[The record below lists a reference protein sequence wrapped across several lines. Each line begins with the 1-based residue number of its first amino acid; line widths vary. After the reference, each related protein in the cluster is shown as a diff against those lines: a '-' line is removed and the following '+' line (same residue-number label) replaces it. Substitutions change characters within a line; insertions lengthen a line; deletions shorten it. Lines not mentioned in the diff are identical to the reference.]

1 MYRFIL
7 PLVLAMPAIA
17 QESEDKY
24 FYTRQQCGPA
34 VTMIQDAVIGYN
46 ELALF
51 SGTGLTFSV
60 EGTPYEGGSMFFV
73 NQDSGTWTLLTMY
86 GDGTACITA
95 LGIDFEPYTQ

>member
-7 PLVLAMPAIA
+7 PLVLAMPAVA

-34 VTMIQDAVIGYN
+34 VEMMQDAVIGYN

-51 SGTGLTFSV
+51 TGTGLTFGV
-60 EGTPYEGGSMFFV
+60 EGIPYQGGSIFFV
-73 NQDSGTWTLLTMY
+73 NQDTGTWTLLTLY

-95 LGIDFEPYTQ
+95 IGTDFEPYTQ